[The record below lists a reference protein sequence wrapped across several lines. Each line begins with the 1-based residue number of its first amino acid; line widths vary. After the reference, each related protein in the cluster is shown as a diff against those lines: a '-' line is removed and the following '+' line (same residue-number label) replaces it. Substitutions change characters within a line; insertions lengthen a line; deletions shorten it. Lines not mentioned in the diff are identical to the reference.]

1 MFAVYLQVAGL
12 TGLRRGELC
21 ALRWSDV
28 GWTDNVLRVERSV
41 YETAGG
47 GWAEKKTKNHQAV
60 TLPVATQTTAVLGLH
75 RNTVEKLATEL
86 ELDVPKD
93 AFVFSLSPVG
103 SEPIRPDW
111 VTKRALI
118 AGEKAGVR
126 PFHLHMLR
134 HLTGTEGFGMGYDL
148 ITVKGAGRWKDAS
161 LPMNTYSQPIQE
173 RSRQFAQDL
182 ADRLLG

>member
-75 RNTVEKLATEL
+75 RNTVEVSIDRILAH
-86 ELDVPKD
+86 P
-93 AFVFSLSPVG
+93 LSSSDPQNQA
-103 SEPIRPDW
+103 R
-111 VTKRALI
+111 RH
-118 AGEKAGVR
+118 KA
-126 PFHLHMLR
+126 
-134 HLTGTEGFGMGYDL
+134 
-148 ITVKGAGRWKDAS
+148 VKGKLCPNRCMIGLQKS
-161 LPMNTYSQPIQE
+161 
-173 RSRQFAQDL
+173 
-182 ADRLLG
+182 